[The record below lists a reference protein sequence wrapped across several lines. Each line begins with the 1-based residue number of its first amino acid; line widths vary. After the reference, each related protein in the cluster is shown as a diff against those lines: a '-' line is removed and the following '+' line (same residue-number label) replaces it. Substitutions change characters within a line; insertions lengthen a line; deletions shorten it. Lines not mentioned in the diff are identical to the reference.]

1 MVNPFICGSGTFHH
15 HSEEEDDDHIPC
27 SSSSSSTATSAPR
40 KSRKLWKTKDNHSKN
55 PYAGF
60 GLDKFSAL
68 LAELDGKRQ
77 EIYTRTGS
85 EDISLV
91 RFAYSNSN
99 SCKPI
104 VVKVRNRDKNGG
116 QHTSGG
122 LEKNS
127 TESSASQKEAQQPRI
142 DSGDRKNKKK
152 TKRGKQRPFYYLVAV
167 VVLILLVLA
176 VFGRSFAIIFVSVG
190 WYLVPAIKGGKE
202 SDRRRS
208 KEKERIYMEQGTV
221 RTEKKIAN
229 AFFNGLPSPK
239 SNGNVAANEISPH
252 RKSW

>member
-15 HSEEEDDDHIPC
+15 HSEEEDDDHFPC
-27 SSSSSSTATSAPR
+27 SSGSSTATSAPR
-40 KSRKLWKTKDNHSKN
+40 KSRKLWKTKDNHGKN

-85 EDISLV
+85 EDISFV

-104 VVKVRNRDKNGG
+104 VVKVRNGDKNRGE
-116 QHTSGG
+116 HASGG

-127 TESSASQKEAQQPRI
+127 TESSASQKEAHQPRI

-152 TKRGKQRPFYYLVAV
+152 TKREKQRPFYYLLAV

-190 WYLVPAIKGGKE
+190 WYLVPAIKGAKE
-202 SDRRRS
+202 SDRRRR
-208 KEKERIYMEQGTV
+208 KKREYGT
-221 RTEKKIAN
+221 RESEKKIDN
-229 AFFNGLPSPK
+229 AFNGLPSPK
-239 SNGNVAANEISPH
+239 SNGNVAANEISPR

>member
-15 HSEEEDDDHIPC
+15 HSEEEDDDHFPC
-27 SSSSSSTATSAPR
+27 SSSSTATSAPR

-60 GLDKFSAL
+60 GRDKFSAL

-85 EDISLV
+85 EDISFV

-116 QHTSGG
+116 EHTLEGR
-122 LEKNS
+122 EKNS
-127 TESSASQKEAQQPRI
+127 KESTASQKEVHQPRI

-152 TKRGKQRPFYYLVAV
+152 TKSEKQRPFYYLVAV

-202 SDRRRS
+202 SARRRR
-208 KEKERIYMEQGTV
+208 KKREYGTGES
-221 RTEKKIAN
+221 EKKIAN
-229 AFFNGLPSPK
+229 ALSFPK
-239 SNGNVAANEISPH
+239 SNGNVAANEISPR